1 MACGGGRLAACL
13 RSSSPVPLSRCRS
26 FACCYATHVAR
37 AVRSCSGCCGA
48 FYGLFYPLS
57 CRRWRFSKHA
67 LKWHPVASYGHF
79 RRCCPLPF
87 LGSPRRLVLAPRPL
101 FPALSRRRCHGVGRA
116 CFRWQLVKT
125 ARLRSFGLG
134 SFSASCVMVW
144 MASGTCCR
152 VGRMASA
159 GRLACLYRFARPL
172 PPGAGDYVRS
182 AGVGFV
188 CGEGV
193 GVSLRFSLSRG
204 PRGSVVVSSHH
215 LCCHRLSVCL
225 LRCPSCVVSPPST
238 FSPRSLPPFPMCSVL
253 AHLCSRVVSYRLS
266 PRFFDELGGAFFDCL
281 SRSLRL
287 SSSRLVFLTRFA
299 RLRSSSLVPVL
310 ACPTVDRSRRPRFR
324 PRHCRRLCSYLV
336 AVLISFVPPRSSTS
350 VGWAGVGSLFAC
362 LPPFS
367 DAVSPIVRAG
377 GRRAV
382 ACLPLGWRTVS
393 SAADCGR
400 RGRWRGSLLASDGGG
415 RCGVVGVLCSVCGVV
430 VCIYELGRYHV

>member
-204 PRGSVVVSSHH
+204 PRGAVVVSSHH

-238 FSPRSLPPFPMCSVL
+238 FLPRSLPPFPMCSVL
-253 AHLCSRVVSYRLS
+253 AHLCSRVVSYRFS
-266 PRFFDELGGAFFDCL
+266 PRSFDELGGAFFACL
-281 SRSLRL
+281 PLSLRL
-287 SSSRLVFLTRFA
+287 SFRRLVFLTRFA
-299 RLRSSSLVPVL
+299 RPRACLLRGGSSSPVPIS
-310 ACPTVDRSRRPRFR
+310 CGRRSRPALRL
-324 PRHCRRLCSYLV
+324 RLCSCLP
-336 AVLISFVPPRSSTS
+336 VLRQA
-350 VGWAGVGSLFAC
+350 WAGS
-362 LPPFS
+362 
-367 DAVSPIVRAG
+367 
-377 GRRAV
+377 V
-382 ACLPLGWRTVS
+382 AAR
-393 SAADCGR
+393 
-400 RGRWRGSLLASDGGG
+400 SLLA
-415 RCGVVGVLCSVCGVV
+415 CLCSRHAGGWIASSGLVYLLGSASAAGCVRFVVSWFVYINGVFARV
-430 VCIYELGRYHV
+430 